1 MSRSTSRQTTR
12 QTFRQASRPISSIST
27 RRHRLWARAAV
38 ALATVGILS
47 ASGLPQLQG
56 TADAAVK
63 AQPCE
68 QMFKLKGKPTDPGKL
83 PWANGDAVRP
93 ETDWDSYGF
102 PNQRQA
108 MDGLTLP
115 DDPAARDKILDK
127 LTEPYK
133 KYPEG
138 TPDRVYATYKD
149 YLSRNGNTDTKY
161 GGFGN
166 WLNEAYIE
174 VYGRQ
179 PRGETFHGKVVKDLG
194 LLGPDWICEET
205 FDVTDPDTGKP
216 YKRRF
221 DAVNHKTKEVV
232 EIKSGGNHDTEQ
244 APKDR
249 AFLKDPKYKDY
260 RLRYAFGQPQ
270 SEDTLKFTD
279 GLKKLGGQGRVTTY
293 EHVSTPQPEFQ
304 PGKYTAQDT
313 AKSIGRGADV
323 VRQSPPNPA
332 DMKRQMDRIRA
343 ADPGG
348 MRVRGPGGVDFSTLE
363 LRYVGKPVKG
373 QGLNY
378 SFSAN
383 KVDESSGLGYGGQQK
398 AELISDSFFTWLA
411 LTPEKFWVNLNPDQP
426 DKIMDKTFGTTD
438 AGRVL
443 LQADLEMKHDY
454 AKDMDPRT
462 GVGKQL
468 WDKLT
473 AEHIPCTHGVRNWIV
488 PKPAEVREQNGGL
501 YILDAPLKV
510 NSVPQDFKTPSPNG
524 SCNLTEAQHK
534 RVQELMDA
542 MIVPDIEKKVNTDG
556 KYADLR
562 AVYNAR
568 VAAEWIRQQDA
579 KSPTDYHATINS
591 NKVTDWPLR
600 GKNASWTPEQTYK
613 DYVKSFTQGDYS
625 YPCEKA
631 GRPGT
636 CVMGGVDF
644 SKSPKQNVTQ
654 AKFTAEHKNLPRTT
668 DISVK
673 AMTDDAENKALLALG
688 GNTAAHTGTGGGTT
702 PTPTPTPTHPGRPSA
717 PPAGHTPNPG
727 PTGVPSGGDHAS
739 GGLANTGTQIAT
751 VAGAA
756 LALLAAG
763 TGLVWLRRR
772 RASGGA

>member
-1 MSRSTSRQTTR
+1 MNL
-12 QTFRQASRPISSIST
+12 PISN
-27 RRHRLWARAAV
+27 RRHHVWARAAV

-47 ASGLPQLQG
+47 VSGLPQLQG
-56 TADAAVK
+56 TAHAAVK
-63 AQPCE
+63 AQRCDE
-68 QMFKLKGKPTDPGKL
+68 MFNLSGNPTDPGKL
-83 PWANGDAVRP
+83 PWAKGDAVRP

-115 DDPAARDKILDK
+115 DDPAERDKILGK
-127 LTEPYK
+127 LDQPYK
-133 KYPEG
+133 KYKEG
-138 TPDRVYATYKD
+138 TPERVYATYKD
-149 YLSRNGNTDTKY
+149 YLTRNGGTDTKY
-161 GGFGN
+161 GGFAN
-166 WLNEAYIE
+166 WLSQAYIE
-174 VYGRQ
+174 VYGRN
-179 PRGETFHGKVVKDLG
+179 PRGEAFHGKIVKDLG
-194 LLGPDWICEET
+194 LTGPDWICEET
-205 FDVTDPDTGKP
+205 VKVTDPDTGQS
-216 YKRRF
+216 YDRRY
-221 DAVNHKTKEVV
+221 DAFNRRTKEAV
-232 EIKSGGNHDTEQ
+232 EVKSGGLHNTSQ
-244 APKDR
+244 APADR
-249 AFLKDPKYKDY
+249 AFLKDPQFKDY
-260 RLRYAFGQPQ
+260 KLRYAFGKPQ
-270 SEDTLKFTD
+270 EDDTVKYIAKLKEI
-279 GLKKLGGQGRVTTY
+279 GGAGRVTTY
-293 EHVSTPQPEFQ
+293 EHVSTPVPEFE

-313 AKSIGRGADV
+313 LKSIGRGSEV
-323 VRQSPPNPA
+323 IRQSPATPA
-332 DMKRQMDRIRA
+332 DMKRQMDIIRA
-343 ADPGG
+343 NDPEG
-348 MRVRGPGGVDFSTLE
+348 MRVPGPGGVDFSTLE

-383 KVDESSGLGYGGQQK
+383 KVDESAGLGYGGQQK
-398 AELISDSFFTWLA
+398 AGLISDSFFTWLA

-468 WDKLT
+468 WDKLQS
-473 AEHIPCTHGVRNWIV
+473 ENIPCTHGVRNWIV
-488 PKPAEVREQNGGL
+488 PKPAEVREQDGGL

-534 RVQELMDA
+534 RVQELMDS
-542 MIVPDIEKKVNTDG
+542 MIVPDIEKKVNTDA

-579 KSPTDYHATINS
+579 KSPTDYHTVINS
-591 NKVTDWPLR
+591 NQVADWPLR
-600 GKNASWTPEQTYK
+600 GTNASWTPEQTYK

-625 YPCEKA
+625 YPCQKA
-631 GRPGT
+631 GQPGT

-644 SKSPKQNVTQ
+644 SKSPKQNVSP

-688 GNTAAHTGTGGGTT
+688 GNTSGHTGTGGG
-702 PTPTPTPTHPGRPSA
+702 PTPTPTPTHPGQPST
-717 PPAGHTPNPG
+717 PPSHTPNPG
-727 PTGVPSGGDHAS
+727 PTGQGGHTAPPSANGQG
-739 GGLANTGTQIAT
+739 GGLANTGTQIAEIAAT
-751 VAGAA
+751 A

-763 TGLVWLRRR
+763 ATLVWWRRHK
-772 RASGGA
+772 AADAG